1 MQPKKYPDAQIY
13 DESEGTSDDGQAAYG
28 NREASYDST
37 AATYSDREAT
47 YDNEATYDDTAA
59 TYSNSEDTFE
69 ENNKPDGEH
78 HIVSKAC
85 MKIDQVKYKCGED
98 DAAVHYKQAEHVG
111 DKRCKK
117 QNNELS
123 SECLVWATDAY
134 FGYIV
139 PESC

>member
-1 MQPKKYPDAQIY
+1 M
-13 DESEGTSDDGQAAYG
+13 
-28 NREASYDST
+28 
-37 AATYSDREAT
+37 
-47 YDNEATYDDTAA
+47 
-59 TYSNSEDTFE
+59 
-69 ENNKPDGEH
+69 
-78 HIVSKAC
+78 SKAC

-111 DKRCKK
+111 GKRCKK